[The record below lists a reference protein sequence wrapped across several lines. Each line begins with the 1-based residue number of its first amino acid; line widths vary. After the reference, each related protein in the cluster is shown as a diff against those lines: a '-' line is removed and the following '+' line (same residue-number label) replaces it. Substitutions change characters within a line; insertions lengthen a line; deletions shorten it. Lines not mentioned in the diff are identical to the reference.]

1 MKKKI
6 FSLGNATILILFY
19 LLFGVTYLSAILSD
33 NFTIG
38 DNLKRGTTTT
48 LGLLVFISIIL
59 LFISLIY
66 FLPKV
71 KKAVVFVFKQH
82 KNITSI
88 ALFVL
93 LVLLQFLFVTVFH
106 PKIGWD
112 PSALINTLDHVD
124 DVNNRAYFSI
134 RAVGILSN
142 FCHYFYWAPVSWL
155 MIRNKV
161 LKKLLMLR
169 Y

>member
-66 FLPKV
+66 FLPKI

-82 KNITSI
+82 KNIT
-88 ALFVL
+88 
-93 LVLLQFLFVTVFH
+93 
-106 PKIGWD
+106 
-112 PSALINTLDHVD
+112 
-124 DVNNRAYFSI
+124 
-134 RAVGILSN
+134 
-142 FCHYFYWAPVSWL
+142 
-155 MIRNKV
+155 
-161 LKKLLMLR
+161 
-169 Y
+169 